1 MGKKVWASLGRAV
14 PNGVYHLAFLLRV
27 NSLLSQNNVN
37 SCLKSCEFLAEIKNF
52 SSILAGDGSLPPSPS
67 IPIIRNRTLTS
78 ISLEWVPV
86 ENTSGTPVYLVEM
99 DYSASGSMY
108 LSEVDFS
115 FLRDLYH
122 S

>member
-1 MGKKVWASLGRAV
+1 MREENVFSI
-14 PNGVYHLAFLLRV
+14 FFFTV
-27 NSLLSQNNVN
+27 NSFLSQNNVN
-37 SCLKSCEFLAEIKNF
+37 SCLKSCEVLTKIKNF

-67 IPIIRNRTLTS
+67 VPIIRNRTLTS